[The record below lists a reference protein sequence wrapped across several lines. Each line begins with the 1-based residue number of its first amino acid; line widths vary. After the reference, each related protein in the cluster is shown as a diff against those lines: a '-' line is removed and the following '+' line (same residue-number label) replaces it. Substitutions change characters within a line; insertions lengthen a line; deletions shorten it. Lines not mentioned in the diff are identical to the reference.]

1 MSLKGAFAG
10 AALVALGA
18 AIIGGLEWL
27 DRLDRQDPPVG
38 GHVSSEQCDR
48 SLYNLD
54 YRSFDGWQ
62 GPRWKPA
69 ASGRVCHSP
78 KSP

>member
-10 AALVALGA
+10 VALVALGA

-27 DRLDRQDPPVG
+27 DRLDRHDPPVG
-38 GHVSSEQCDR
+38 GHVSSEQCGR
-48 SLYNLD
+48 SPHDLD
-54 YRSFDGWQ
+54 FASFGAWQ

-78 KSP
+78 KFP